1 MVSRRR
7 TARRALPLLVTLA
20 LSAGAGCSSQG
31 SRPTE
36 PVATTA
42 GGSPID
48 ERLTPEI
55 ATRAF
60 RSYVQNDDVARASGD
75 ERLALSWAD
84 DGQAQLTAAEFR
96 KAAFTGDP
104 VPRYAYSRQRFYVPR
119 LTKYPKWFVVTADR
133 TSGSAPG
140 APGARGARGGSGGS
154 GGRDDKQAVLMAFVR
169 KSADSRWRLSLS
181 TSLEPKVKQPQI
193 TVGEDGYAMPLAT
206 FDIGLVI
213 QPRIVPAMQATL
225 AEEGPES
232 LATKVML
239 TGSHTSG
246 YYLRDQH
253 NEARNKERGL
263 AYDSVYAATGFPI
276 YSLRTADGGGLV
288 LYALSRNTVTFVKDK
303 RHGHLSVPRDAAH
316 LLDTIVLKDELDV
329 TETLQFAAAVPAKP
343 PGPKNKTP
351 VPGKAPAK
359 ASVIASDGAVISAET
374 SEAD

>member
-7 TARRALPLLVTLA
+7 TTRRGLSLLVTLA
-20 LSAGAGCSSQG
+20 LAAGAGCSSDG
-31 SRPTE
+31 GRPPE

-75 ERLALSWAD
+75 ERLALSWTD

-104 VPRYAYSRQRFYVPR
+104 VPRYAYSRRRFYVPR
-119 LTKYPKWFVVTADR
+119 LTHYPKWFVVAADR
-133 TSGSAPG
+133 MAAPTPGGPGGSA
-140 APGARGARGGSGGS
+140 
-154 GGRDDKQAVLMAFVR
+154 GRDGKQAVLMAFVR
-169 KSADSRWRLSLS
+169 KSADSRWRLSLA
-181 TSLEPKVKQPQI
+181 TVLEPKGRQPQI
-193 TVGEDGYAMPLAT
+193 TVGDDGYATPLAT

-239 TGSHTSG
+239 TGPHTSG

-303 RHGHLSVPRDAAH
+303 RHGRLSVPRDAAH

-343 PGPKNKTP
+343 PSTKNKTP
-351 VPGKAPAK
+351 APGKAPAK

>member
-1 MVSRRR
+1 MVNRRR
-7 TARRALPLLVTLA
+7 TAWRAVPLLVTLA
-20 LSAGAGCSSQG
+20 LAAGAGCSSHG

-48 ERLTPEI
+48 ERLTPDI

-75 ERLALSWAD
+75 ERLALSWTD

-104 VPRYAYSRQRFYVPR
+104 VPRYVYSHQRFYVPR
-119 LTKYPKWFVVTADR
+119 LAQFPKWFVVSADR
-133 TSGSAPG
+133 TIAPG
-140 APGARGARGGSGGS
+140 GH
-154 GGRDDKQAVLMAFVR
+154 DDKKNVIMAFVR

-181 TSLEPKVKQPQI
+181 TSLDPKARQPQI
-193 TVGEDGYAMPLAT
+193 TVGKDGYATPLAT
-206 FDIGLVI
+206 FDVGLVI

-232 LATKVML
+232 LAAKVMH
-239 TGSHTSG
+239 TGAHTSG
-246 YYLRDQH
+246 YYLGDQRS
-253 NEARNKERGL
+253 EARNKERGL
-263 AYDSVYAATGFPI
+263 AYDTVYAATGFPI

-329 TETLQFAAAVPAKP
+329 TETLQFAAVVPAKP
-343 PGPKNKTP
+343 AGTKNKTAAT
-351 VPGKAPAK
+351 PGKSAAK
-359 ASVIASDGAVISAET
+359 ASLIASDGAVISAET
-374 SEAD
+374 TEAD

>member
-1 MVSRRR
+1 MASRRR
-7 TARRALPLLVTLA
+7 AARRALLLLVTLA
-20 LSAGAGCSSQG
+20 LAAGAGCSSCSSRG
-31 SRPTE
+31 SRPAK

-42 GGSPID
+42 GGSPIE
-48 ERLTPEI
+48 ERLTPEN

-104 VPRYAYSRQRFYVPR
+104 VPRYVYSGQRFYVPR
-119 LTKYPKWFVVTADR
+119 LAQYPKWFVVTAGR
-133 TSGSAPG
+133 TSAG
-140 APGARGARGGSGGS
+140 AANAKHDAGRRGGK
-154 GGRDDKQAVLMAFVR
+154 RTVVMAFVR

-181 TSLEPKVKQPQI
+181 TLLDPKVKQPQI
-193 TVGEDGYAMPLAT
+193 TVGKDGYATPLAT
-206 FDIGLVI
+206 FDVGLVI

-232 LATKVML
+232 LAIKVMK
-239 TGSHTSG
+239 TESHTSG
-246 YYLRDQH
+246 YYLRDQRG
-253 NEARNKERGL
+253 EERNKERGL

-303 RHGHLSVPRDAAH
+303 QHGHLSVPRDAAH
-316 LLDTIVLKDELDV
+316 LLDSIVLKDELDV

-343 PGPKNKTP
+343 PGAKSKTP
-351 VPGKAPAK
+351 APGKTSPK

-374 SEAD
+374 TEAD

>member
-7 TARRALPLLVTLA
+7 TVRRALPLLVTLA
-20 LSAGAGCSSQG
+20 LAAGAGCSSQG

-55 ATRAF
+55 ATQAF

-119 LTKYPKWFVVTADR
+119 LTEYPKWFVVAADR
-133 TSGSAPG
+133 TTARTPGGNAGSDDE
-140 APGARGARGGSGGS
+140 
-154 GGRDDKQAVLMAFVR
+154 RDVLMAFVR

-181 TSLEPKVKQPQI
+181 TTLDPKVKQPRI
-193 TVGEDGYAMPLAT
+193 TVGKDGYATPLAT
-206 FDIGLVI
+206 FDVGLVI

-232 LATKVML
+232 LATKVMF

-246 YYLRDQH
+246 YYLRDQRS
-253 NEARNKERGL
+253 EARNKERGL

-276 YSLRTADGGGLV
+276 YSLRTADGGGVV

-303 RHGHLSVPRDAAH
+303 QHGHLSVPRDAAH

-343 PGPKNKTP
+343 SGTKNKTP
-351 VPGKAPAK
+351 VPGKAAPAK

>member
-1 MVSRRR
+1 
-7 TARRALPLLVTLA
+7 LPLLVTVALA
-20 LSAGAGCSSQG
+20 AGAGCSSHG
-31 SRPTE
+31 RRPAE

-84 DGQAQLTAAEFR
+84 DGQAQLNAAEFR

-104 VPRYAYSRQRFYVPR
+104 VPRYAYSGQRFFVPR
-119 LTKYPKWFVVTADR
+119 LTQYPKWFVVTADR
-133 TSGSAPG
+133 TPASPPG
-140 APGARGARGGSGGS
+140 AAAGSGGAD
-154 GGRDDKQAVLMAFVR
+154 GRQQDADQAGKRRAGEEKVIMAFVR

-181 TSLEPKVKQPQI
+181 TLLDPKVKQPQI
-193 TVGEDGYAMPLAT
+193 TVGKDGYATPLAT

-232 LATKVML
+232 LATKVMR

-246 YYLRDQH
+246 YYIKDQRNEQRD
-253 NEARNKERGL
+253 KERGL

-276 YSLRTADGGGLV
+276 FSLRTADGGGLV

-303 RHGHLSVPRDAAH
+303 QHGHLSVPRNAAH
-316 LLDTIVLKDELDV
+316 LLDTIILKDELDV
-329 TETLQFAAAVPAKP
+329 TETLQFAATVPAKP
-343 PGPKNKTP
+343 PGAKGGKTAA
-351 VPGKAPAK
+351 PGGKPTAK

-374 SEAD
+374 TEAD